1 MSLESMGFH
10 RAISRWEKYRELKA
24 VDRVTGRLPYKY
36 HRGLRSY
43 WHWSNRFESLKDT
56 MKWKAQAKHA
66 RVYTRT
72 KEPNLAEFRKIALRS
87 PRQIRNE
94 SDDFVWLIK
103 GGQCLRRKYNPD
115 NERD

>member
-43 WHWSNRFESLKDT
+43 WHWRNRFESLKET
-56 MKWKAQAKHA
+56 MEWKAQARRK
-66 RVYTRT
+66 RVHIRI
-72 KEPNLAEFRKIALRS
+72 KETDSAEFRKISLRS
-87 PRQIRNE
+87 PRQIRNA
-94 SDDFVWLIK
+94 SDNFVWLIK
-103 GGQCLRRKYNPD
+103 GGQCLRRVYRSD
-115 NERD
+115 Y